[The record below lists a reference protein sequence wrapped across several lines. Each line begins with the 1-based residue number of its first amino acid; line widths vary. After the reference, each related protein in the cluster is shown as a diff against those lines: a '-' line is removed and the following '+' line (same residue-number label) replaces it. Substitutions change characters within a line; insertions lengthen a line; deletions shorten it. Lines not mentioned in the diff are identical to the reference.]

1 MYYSLKIINDKD
13 KKCKLNFRKNLKAS
27 DKASSKDMAVL

>member
-1 MYYSLKIINDKD
+1 MHCSLKIINDKD

-27 DKASSKDMAVL
+27 DKVSSKEMAVL